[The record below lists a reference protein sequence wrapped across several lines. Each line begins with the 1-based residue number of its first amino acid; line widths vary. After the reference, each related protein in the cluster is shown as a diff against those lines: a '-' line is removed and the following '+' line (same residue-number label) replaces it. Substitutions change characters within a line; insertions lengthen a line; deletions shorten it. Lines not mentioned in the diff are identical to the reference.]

1 MAALPGPLEV
11 CHKPIERIAGDGI
24 GLEGQVGVYGG
35 GSRGI
40 VPQLLLDEA
49 QVHSCFKQMGSIT
62 TWKVVAKNSRTD
74 EDEEVRGKDGG
85 KCPAWEPG
93 LTPDSSAACG
103 TRRDQHV
110 QM

>member
-1 MAALPGPLEV
+1 MKCWRV
-11 CHKPIERIAGDGI
+11 
-24 GLEGQVGVYGG
+24 VGET
-35 GSRGI
+35 STMRAM
-40 VPQLLLDEA
+40 D
-49 QVHSCFKQMGSIT
+49 T

-103 TRRDQHV
+103 TRRDQHA